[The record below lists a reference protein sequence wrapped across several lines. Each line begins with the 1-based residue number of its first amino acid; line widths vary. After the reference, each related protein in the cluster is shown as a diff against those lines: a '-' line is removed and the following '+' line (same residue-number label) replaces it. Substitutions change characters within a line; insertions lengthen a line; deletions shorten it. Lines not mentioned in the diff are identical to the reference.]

1 MVSVPLRLMLLRHAP
16 VVGLAPGVCYGAL
29 DLSADDA
36 ATAAAARVIA
46 PQQPACTPVWT
57 SSRQRTRALGA
68 AIARMRPDLTAPQV
82 DPRLDEMDFGA
93 WEGQAWSALPA
104 SAFDAWMAD
113 FAHHRVGGG
122 ESVAQLLTRVAQ
134 ALAELAA
141 RERAP
146 ATLKAAAVHA
156 LWITHA
162 GVIRAVHYLLAESD
176 RMPAAASAWPA
187 LPLAFGAACT
197 VELPLGW
204 RLWPPTGKRENAGS
218 LLQKE

>member
-1 MVSVPLRLMLLRHAP
+1 MVSAPLRLMLLRHAP
-16 VVGLAPGVCYGAL
+16 VLGLAPGVCYGAL
-29 DLSADDA
+29 DLPAEEP
-36 ATAAAARVIA
+36 ATAAAARAIA
-46 PQQPACTPVWT
+46 PQLPASTPLWT

-68 AIARMRPDLTAPQV
+68 AIARLRPDLRPPQA

-122 ESVAQLLTRVAQ
+122 ESVAQLLARVAQ
-134 ALAELAA
+134 ALAALAA
-141 RERAP
+141 GPCPDPGPGRQAGDGP
-146 ATLKAAAVHA
+146 AIDA

-162 GVIRAVHYLLAESD
+162 GVIRAVHHLLAEGG
-176 RMPAAASAWPA
+176 RLPAAASAWPS

-204 RLWPPTGKRENAGS
+204 RPGAV
-218 LLQKE
+218 

>member
-1 MVSVPLRLMLLRHAP
+1 MVSAPLRLMLLRHAP
-16 VVGLAPGVCYGAL
+16 VLGLAPGVCYGAL
-29 DLSADDA
+29 DLPAEEA
-36 ATAAAARVIA
+36 ATATAARAIA
-46 PQQPACTPVWT
+46 PQLPASTPVWT

-68 AIARMRPDLTAPQV
+68 AIARLRPDLRPPRA

-122 ESVAQLLTRVAQ
+122 ESVAQLLARVAQ
-134 ALAELAA
+134 ALVALAA
-141 RERAP
+141 GPCPDPGPGLQTADDP
-146 ATLKAAAVHA
+146 AVDA

-162 GVIRAVHYLLAESD
+162 GVIRAVHHLLAEGARLPAVASD
-176 RMPAAASAWPA
+176 WPA
-187 LPLAFGAACT
+187 MPLAFGAACT

-204 RLWPPTGKRENAGS
+204 RPGTV
-218 LLQKE
+218 